1 MADFKDERIC
11 IIFHFNLEE
20 ALSEA
25 YEVLKKAV
33 CDAAMSRAHTF
44 KGIHI

>member
-1 MADFKDERIC
+1 MADFTYKRIC

-20 ALSEA
+20 AVLEA
-25 YEVLKKAV
+25 CELLKKAV
-33 CDAAMSRAHTF
+33 CNAAMSRAHTF